1 MLEQPFNRHFL
12 GARGEDQ
19 QEVQAVVQPGR
30 KLDNGTCKLPVLS
43 FPGCPMPGPESKAVQ
58 LTLTP
63 QWCWVLGGSVRTT
76 YTLVC
81 ILCEGRAQHVWLE
94 GS

>member
-1 MLEQPFNRHFL
+1 
-12 GARGEDQ
+12 
-19 QEVQAVVQPGR
+19 
-30 KLDNGTCKLPVLS
+30 
-43 FPGCPMPGPESKAVQ
+43 MPGPESKAVQ